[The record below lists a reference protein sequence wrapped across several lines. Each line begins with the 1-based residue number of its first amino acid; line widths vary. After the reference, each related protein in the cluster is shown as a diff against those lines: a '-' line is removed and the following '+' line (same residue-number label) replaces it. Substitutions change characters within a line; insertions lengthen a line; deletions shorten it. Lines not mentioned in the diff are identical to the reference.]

1 MYFIV
6 EEATKKRAK
15 KSVTPRGWG
24 LTHVRGSPKWGL
36 NARPQVPLL
45 TLPKLTRRSPWSP
58 RGSRWSPR
66 SPVVPRGP
74 PWSPV
79 VPSGP
84 QGPGAS
90 RLINSLSERPQTQQQ
105 GRAGREF
112 RPRNDQT
119 PMTVGPYCKVKVR
132 PVSGPLEV
140 PFEGHRHRSVALR
153 PYIDVLGPGKI
164 GVKSRQKR

>member
-1 MYFIV
+1 M
-6 EEATKKRAK
+6 RPL
-15 KSVTPRGWG
+15 VTP
-24 LTHVRGSPKWGL
+24 LEAAKIDTSISV
-36 NARPQVPLL
+36 VPVV
-45 TLPKLTRRSPWSP
+45 PGGP
-58 RGSRWSPR
+58 RGPPW

-119 PMTVGPYCKVKVR
+119 PKQ
-132 PVSGPLEV
+132 L
-140 PFEGHRHRSVALR
+140 VAQPILVAR
-153 PYIDVLGPGKI
+153 GSSLV
-164 GVKSRQKR
+164 